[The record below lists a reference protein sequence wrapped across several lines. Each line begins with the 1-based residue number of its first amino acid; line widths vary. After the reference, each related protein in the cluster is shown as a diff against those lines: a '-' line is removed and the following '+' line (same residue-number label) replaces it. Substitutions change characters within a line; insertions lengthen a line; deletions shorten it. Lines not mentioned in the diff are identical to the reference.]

1 MRRQDFSATLGAGT
15 KRHYAASRVSPT
27 MGGDP
32 AAARRSRAFPASL
45 LLVSI
50 DIAPNA
56 INHLA

>member
-15 KRHYAASRVSPT
+15 KRHFAASRVSPA

-32 AAARRSRAFPASL
+32 AAVRRSRAFPASL

-50 DIAPNA
+50 DVAANA